1 MKNPGLPPVEDEMIQ
16 LNSVS
21 CSYGEADALS
31 QLDLSI
37 AAGEAVAVIGP
48 NGCGKSTL
56 LKLMNG
62 IVIAQSGHYFFD
74 GEEISSKSLK
84 SPVFAKRFHQRIG
97 FLFQNSNAQ
106 IFTTSVYDEIAFG
119 PRQMSLGEEEV
130 AKRVEDCLHLLG
142 IGKLRERVPY
152 HLSEGE
158 KRKVALAS
166 VLALNPEVLVLDE
179 PTNGLDPRMK
189 DFLGEV
195 LLSLNKAGKTII
207 CSTHDF
213 HYLPGVFGTALV
225 LGEDHRIARH
235 GPYQELIDNKAFL
248 RGQNI
253 I

>member
-1 MKNPGLPPVEDEMIQ
+1 MIQ
-16 LNSVS
+16 LTNVS
-21 CSYGEADALS
+21 CSYDEDDALS

-37 AAGEAVAVIGP
+37 APGEAVAVIGP

-56 LKLMNG
+56 LKLLNG
-62 IVIAQSGHYFFD
+62 IVLARSGQYLFD
-74 GEEISSKSLK
+74 GVEVSARTLK
-84 SPVFAKRFHQRIG
+84 SPIFAKRFHQRIG

-119 PRQMSLGEEEV
+119 PRQMSLSEEDV
-130 AKRVEDCLHLLG
+130 AKRVEDCLQLLG
-142 IGKLRERVPY
+142 IDKLRTRVPY

-225 LGEDHRIARH
+225 LGEDHHIARR
-235 GPYQELIDNKAFL
+235 GSYQELIDDKAFL
-248 RGQNI
+248 RSQNI